1 MIGSDKLYILGTCC
15 NDAAIVSLVE
25 IIRRIM
31 NIIQLVV
38 PILLIVYASIELTK
52 MVLNPDEKK
61 GLTKITNKFFAA
73 AIVFFVP
80 MIINAF
86 IQMMPNSYNLT
97 ACWNQSRNSKELL
110 GIKNVKYKNPYEGE
124 DKKKY
129 ITVIINNKVSWDNAP
144 TGYKEKP
151 KLSSFY

>member
-1 MIGSDKLYILGTCC
+1 MIGSDKLYILESCSTTLGTCC

-52 MVLNPDEKK
+52 MVLNPDEKN
-61 GLTKITNKFFAA
+61 GLKKVTNKFFAA

-80 MIINAF
+80 MIIN
-86 IQMMPNSYNLT
+86 
-97 ACWNQSRNSKELL
+97 
-110 GIKNVKYKNPYEGE
+110 
-124 DKKKY
+124 
-129 ITVIINNKVSWDNAP
+129 IIVENTW
-144 TGYKEKP
+144 EKI
-151 KLSSFY
+151 F